1 MPLARRT
8 FPLLAATSLA
18 ALVLPAVVSAQ
29 APDSARGSVR
39 VRMAAGVDGR
49 VYHGSQRTPAIFGLV
64 GLEWLAPRAPF
75 SARLDVSYFR
85 RSNDHGDPVA
95 RGCVEFCRY
104 ADRLEVLG
112 LSLDG
117 RYTFFA
123 RSAVRPYLLSGFG
136 LYRTVN
142 TVTANYTCTDFSCTP
157 TPDQKSTF
165 SMSSIGLGLHSG
177 IGLAVPIRRSELSLE
192 ARFHLQ
198 QLGSGFQNRYTIPI
212 VLGIRF

>member
-8 FPLLAATSLA
+8 VSLLAGASLA
-18 ALVLPAVVSAQ
+18 ASVLPIAASAQ
-29 APDSARGSVR
+29 TADSARGSVR
-39 VRMAAGVDGR
+39 VRVAGGVDGR
-49 VYHGSQRTPAIFGLV
+49 LYDGSQRTPAVFGLA

-75 SARLDVSYFR
+75 SARLDLSYFR
-85 RSNDHGDPVA
+85 RSDDHGDPA
-95 RGCVEFCRY
+95 ASGCVEWCRY
-104 ADRLEVLG
+104 ADRFEALG
-112 LSLDG
+112 VSLDG